1 MTATGTA
8 SPVRANFPVRRM
20 DFSFSETPKYWW
32 DGQPFMTQFMNNLSS
47 LFPYGEK
54 FFVDSVRAVR
64 DRLEDPQLKKDVS
77 AFIGQEAM
85 HSKEHAAYNEYAEE
99 HGVDLEC
106 LELRIKVLLEKR
118 QQGHHQE
125 TPVGDH
131 LRPRAFHRD
140 HGRAA
145 AQARR
150 PDHPDA
156 VAEDVQAVDVACHR
170 GERTQERRLR
180 CVPESLRRLPHP
192 GSGDD
197 ADHLMF
203 FGVIGWFQLDLLRK
217 DGQLFNWRSWKH
229 GLGTLFGLR
238 KGFFTRLL
246 LPYLDYYRPASTP
259 ATTTPRNWRNTGRT
273 NWPSPIEARLRQC
286 RSAPDA
292 RPRLRFLFE
301 RRTGYCTRKSL
312 RFDYRS

>member
-106 LELRIKVLLEKR
+106 LELRIKVLLENVSKVTTR
-118 QQGHHQE
+118 KHQLAITCALE
-125 TPVGDH
+125 HFT
-131 LRPRAFHRD
+131 ATM
-140 HGRAA
+140 A
-145 AQARR
+145 AQLLKREDLTIQMQSPKMYKLWMWHAIEENE
-150 PDHPDA
+150 HKN
-156 VAEDVQAVDVACHR
+156 VAYDVYQKVY
-170 GERTQERRLR
+170 
-180 CVPESLRRLPHP
+180 
-192 GSGDD
+192 GSYFTRVLVMMLTT
-197 ADHLMF
+197 LMF

-246 LPYLDYYRPASTP
+246 LPYLDYYRP
-259 ATTTPRNWRNTGRT
+259 GFH
-273 NWPSPIEARLRQC
+273 PSDHDTAKLEKYWKDKLAF
-286 RSAPDA
+286 AD
-292 RPRLRFLFE
+292 
-301 RRTGYCTRKSL
+301 
-312 RFDYRS
+312 